1 MKSRTML
8 QISRWKLASY
18 DSFYSGKKNRRRLQK
33 KYLGLIFLLE
43 SASRGMGSVRNAQEQ
58 ALIFCLGGCS
68 PVIWPDR
75 RWLGEEESLC
85 ACPSCTLR

>member
-33 KYLGLIFLLE
+33 KYLGHIFLLE
-43 SASRGMGSVRNAQEQ
+43 GASRGMGSVRNA
-58 ALIFCLGGCS
+58 
-68 PVIWPDR
+68 
-75 RWLGEEESLC
+75 
-85 ACPSCTLR
+85 